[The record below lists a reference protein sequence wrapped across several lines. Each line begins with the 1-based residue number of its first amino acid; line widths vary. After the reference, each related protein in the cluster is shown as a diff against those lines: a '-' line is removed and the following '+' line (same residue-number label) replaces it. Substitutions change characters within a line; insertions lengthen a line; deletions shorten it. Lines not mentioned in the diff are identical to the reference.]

1 MRCQPQAPAPL
12 TQAPEPTPAISASLR
27 ELAAQRGFSIGTAV
41 AVEPFHNEPVYT
53 ETLAREFSRV
63 VAAGVLKFAALRPAP
78 DRYDFTESDA
88 LVAFA
93 ERHGMQVHGSTLVWY
108 QSMPEWLTR
117 GNYSKTD
124 AREILRDHIITVVGR
139 YRDRVAS
146 WDVVNEIITENGR
159 PRPNY
164 WSEQLGPEYVELAFR
179 WAHEDDP
186 DAHLIYNEG
195 GAEGMGEKS
204 DGVYQLARDLKQR
217 GVPSIINC
225 SAESRK
231 YQPHT
236 AGCNLLAR
244 SM

>member
-27 ELAAQRGFSIGTAV
+27 ELAAQRGFSISTAV
-41 AVEPFHNEPVYT
+41 AVEPFH
-53 ETLAREFSRV
+53 
-63 VAAGVLKFAALRPAP
+63 AAPAP
-78 DRYDFTESDA
+78 DRYDFTEADA

-93 ERHGMQVHGSTLVWY
+93 ERHRMQVHGHTLVWY

-117 GNYSKTD
+117 GNYSKAE
-124 AREILRDHIITVVGR
+124 ARAILREHITTVVGR
-139 YRDRVAS
+139 YRGRVAS